1 MARDVGWRAA
11 AGRISDPALPRVHA
25 MPAMIPVDMERHAP
39 REATRRTLSLALL
52 VAALAP
58 SAGVRAQSFSDGRPV
73 FIPLDRILVSVF
85 NGEVV
90 DRHEMLLMSLELSGT
105 EAITKV
111 QLSMPRL
118 QDAFTKIWNRVGT
131 TPGAAERGI
140 DVAAGRAAMLAACD
154 RILGPGNVVA
164 VRMLAQSS
172 RKVKPPAGRG

>member
-1 MARDVGWRAA
+1 
-11 AGRISDPALPRVHA
+11 
-25 MPAMIPVDMERHAP
+25 MPAMIPTDMERHESRAT
-39 REATRRTLSLALL
+39 TRRGLSLGLL
-52 VAALAP
+52 AAALAP
-58 SAGVRAQSFSDGRPV
+58 PAGALAQSFSDGRPV
-73 FIPLDRILVSVF
+73 FVPLDRILVSVF
-85 NGEVV
+85 NGDVV

>member
-1 MARDVGWRAA
+1 
-11 AGRISDPALPRVHA
+11 
-25 MPAMIPVDMERHAP
+25 
-39 REATRRTLSLALL
+39 
-52 VAALAP
+52 
-58 SAGVRAQSFSDGRPV
+58 
-73 FIPLDRILVSVF
+73 
-85 NGEVV
+85 
-90 DRHEMLLMSLELSGT
+90 MLLMSLELSGT

-111 QLSMPRL
+111 QLAMPRL

-131 TPGAAERGI
+131 TPGAAQRGI

>member
-1 MARDVGWRAA
+1 
-11 AGRISDPALPRVHA
+11 

-131 TPGAAERGI
+131 TPGAAERGF

>member
-1 MARDVGWRAA
+1 
-11 AGRISDPALPRVHA
+11 
-25 MPAMIPVDMERHAP
+25 MPAMIPPDMERHESSAT
-39 REATRRTLSLALL
+39 TRRRLALGL
-52 VAALAP
+52 LAAALAP
-58 SAGVRAQSFSDGRPV
+58 PAGALAQSFSDGRPV
-73 FIPLDRILVSVF
+73 FVPLDRILVSVF
-85 NGEVV
+85 NGDVV

>member
-1 MARDVGWRAA
+1 MVLG
-11 AGRISDPALPRVHA
+11 
-25 MPAMIPVDMERHAP
+25 MEEDRHAP
-39 REATRRTLSLALL
+39 TTRRALL
-52 VAALAP
+52 LGLLASALAP
-58 SAGVRAQSFSDGRPV
+58 GAVARAQSFSDGRPV
-73 FIPLDRILVSVF
+73 FVPLDRILVSVF

-111 QLSMPRL
+111 QLAMPRL

-131 TPGAAERGI
+131 APGAAERGI

-154 RILGPGNVVA
+154 RILGTGNVVA

-172 RKVKPPAGRG
+172 RKVRPPAGRS